1 MNTVVNAS
9 KYQLSLDNRRVF
21 WDDLFEISFQIDAL
35 SSLFDWPDPAIIW
48 LAESAIFQA
57 SSWKP
62 T

>member
-21 WDDLFEISFQIDAL
+21 WDDLFEISFHIDAL

-48 LAESAIFQA
+48 LAESAIF
-57 SSWKP
+57 
-62 T
+62 